1 MKTTKTHLT
10 RSVRI
15 LLLLAITT
23 LAQPA
28 WAVPQ
33 EGTPDLGEGLTAF
46 QTVLYFVLAPLGLFL
61 AIVVLGY
68 AVHRPR
74 EGTKK
79 SGSALT
85 EIR

>member
-1 MKTTKTHLT
+1 MTSKKTQVL
-10 RSVRI
+10 RI
-15 LLLLAITT
+15 IATLLLTA
-23 LAQPA
+23 LAQPV
-28 WAVPQ
+28 WAVSQ
-33 EGTPDLGEGLTAF
+33 EGTPDPGEGLTAL

-74 EGTKK
+74 EGKQK
-79 SGSALT
+79 SASALT